1 MAGSFLDRWG
11 GFVSVAAAVA
21 LGFIIASVP
30 TPLYPLYQ
38 AEWQLPPS
46 ALSYIFTAYMAG
58 LLVAFLCFGSLSDS
72 LGRLLVVLA
81 ALAGIAAGLH
91 WTGQR
96 GADHGGRHGADRG
109 ASAA

>member
-1 MAGSFLDRWG
+1 MRHALVEVNRRLDLLSGGAFLVTCADAAAERFLVSLHNTERATGVISKPPMAGSFLDRWG

-46 ALSYIFTAYMAG
+46 APRRRCA
-58 LLVAFLCFGSLSDS
+58 
-72 LGRLLVVLA
+72 
-81 ALAGIAAGLH
+81 
-91 WTGQR
+91 
-96 GADHGGRHGADRG
+96 
-109 ASAA
+109 